1 MEFQREGLLRLGLAS
16 PLWELGLPSA
26 APLLYSLEEM
36 QSVTKT
42 DLPET
47 IKDNRSF
54 VFHI

>member
-16 PLWELGLPSA
+16 PLWELGLLSA
-26 APLLYSLEEM
+26 APLLCSLEEM